1 MSPAG
6 PQFRSGYRTA
16 LERHLSQASEATLR
30 AAYELGR
37 EAVAGGLGVL
47 DIAVVHHDLLR
58 QPLAA
63 AGDPTSVRAPAAA
76 AGDFLLEVMAAYEM
90 VQRGF
95 REAMEAAAVERRH
108 AQMLR
113 QLSKFLAD
121 ASLTLDAPDSTHE
134 VLQLVTEQ
142 ARELTGA
149 SHCFACLNEP
159 QALVAASPTQEAGG
173 EGRGLLARLS
183 LVLEA
188 RGEAVRLGGS
198 QLADALGGAAM
209 SANDGTPHSWLGIAM
224 ASLAGR
230 HTGAIHLL
238 HVEEREFTELD
249 QVTVVHLGQMAAAAL
264 ERMQLYR

>member
-1 MSPAG
+1 MSAPGA
-6 PQFRSGYRTA
+6 QFRNAYETA
-16 LERHLSQASEATLR
+16 LERHLSHGSEATLR

-37 EAVAGGLGVL
+37 EAIAAGLGVV
-47 DIAVVHHDLLR
+47 DVAVVHHELLR
-58 QPLAA
+58 QPLAD
-63 AGDPTSVRAPAAA
+63 AGDPPSLRASAAA
-76 AGDFLLEVMAAYEM
+76 AGDFLVEVLASYEM

-95 REAMEAAAVERRH
+95 REAMEAAAAERRQ

-121 ASLTLDAPDSTHE
+121 ASLTIDAPDSAQE

-149 SHCFACLNEP
+149 SRCFARLSEP
-159 QALVAASPTQEAGG
+159 RPLFAASPPQEPGNAAALVA
-173 EGRGLLARLS
+173 RLS
-183 LVLEA
+183 RVLQT
-188 RGEAVRLGGS
+188 GGDAVRLTGS
-198 QLADALGGAAM
+198 LLADALGGAGT
-209 SANDGTPHSWLGIAM
+209 SAHDETPQSWLGIAM

-238 HVEEREFTELD
+238 HLEDRQFTELD
-249 QVTVVHLGQMAAAAL
+249 EITVTHLSQMASAAL